1 MWGIPTA
8 KEKFLLKYVMFYA
21 NLAWVIVLLIGS
33 RIHNVSPVLTVSNV
47 VLVAVTVVCSQP
59 SATGSS

>member
-1 MWGIPTA
+1 MWGISTA